1 MSGTRFDKW
10 RALAIA
16 AVENDLRERDF
27 ALARWGD
34 DVRTGSIHQHH
45 AISGPRPPRDPLGQT
60 TDLVPKLLVGQL
72 ESRQVGANE
81 DVREIVG
88 PLPRPPVE

>member
-27 ALARWGD
+27 ALARAACGTSRAASPQQPD
-34 DVRTGSIHQHH
+34 RAASPCDEGAEQGKGESPPGAR
-45 AISGPRPPRDPLGQT
+45 SGEPARRSHTELG
-60 TDLVPKLLVGQL
+60 KLAENLGL
-72 ESRQVGANE
+72 WKA
-81 DVREIVG
+81 
-88 PLPRPPVE
+88 